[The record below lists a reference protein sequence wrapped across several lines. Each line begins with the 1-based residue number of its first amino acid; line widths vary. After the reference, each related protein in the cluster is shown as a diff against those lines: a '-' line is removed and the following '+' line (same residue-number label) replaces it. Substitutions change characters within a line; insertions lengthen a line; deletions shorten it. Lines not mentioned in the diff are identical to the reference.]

1 MTPSKPSGSP
11 DFLLRPQQEHKAPQ
25 RAVRHLPELTA
36 ARPAAPGA
44 HPLPSEPPCAG
55 RNAARTLRVR
65 RTEGQALDIQD
76 GGREP
81 GVSWPGPRQAGR
93 QAESRQGRSTAVY
106 WQHKQRRR
114 RWWWRR
120 QAPSRVRGGGAPA
133 GWGGP
138 GAAPGLCQRLAL
150 GDLPGRGTASATAG
164 PGPGRALSRPPGR
177 PPPPRSPG
185 PRCTRSC
192 ARGPSASRS
201 GWPAGTGTTC
211 LRRSGSE
218 RPRAPAPARHPLLP
232 RPPPPSPKEL
242 RKSAIFLMELVITS
256 MYSRLAQ
263 SWWISRCTGSSCTD
277 MAAPAAAAAPARTAP
292 ARGYP
297 PAPAPW
303 RRPRGRLRPHP
314 PPPPPQGCAGEGP
327 SPAALSS
334 SLALVSLPLG
344 SCGGGRRQSRTCR
357 PPPRSTPPAA
367 FAL

>member
-1 MTPSKPSGSP
+1 MCGEERGPNPAGQADGRAGSGHP
-11 DFLLRPQQEHKAPQ
+11 RRWQGAGRLL
-25 RAVRHLPELTA
+25 
-36 ARPAAPGA
+36 ARP
-44 HPLPSEPPCAG
+44 
-55 RNAARTLRVR
+55 
-65 RTEGQALDIQD
+65 
-76 GGREP
+76 
-81 GVSWPGPRQAGR
+81 QAGR